1 MRRRMFGPPGPFRQ
15 YTTAM
20 ANTPASAT
28 ALIEVFNTALIG
40 VGKPEVNSSS
50 FFDLE
55 SLTVKAY

>member
-1 MRRRMFGPPGPFRQ
+1 M
-15 YTTAM
+15 
-20 ANTPASAT
+20 